1 MSKLERI
8 GRDLVLRP
16 RRQLTLP
23 AEVCEALGLAPGDR
37 LELSITD
44 AGLLLRPRKSVALQA
59 LREIQRVFASS
70 GIPEEELQAEGRRAR
85 RRLSQRYSGNGG

>member
-1 MSKLERI
+1 MSNIERI
-8 GRDLVLRP
+8 SHDLVLRP

-23 AEVCEALGLAPGDR
+23 AEVCEALGIVPGDR

-44 AGLLLRPRKSVALQA
+44 EGLLVRPKKSVALQA

-70 GIPEEELQAEGRRAR
+70 GITEEELQAAGRRAR
-85 RRLSQRYSGNGG
+85 RRLSQRYSGNGS